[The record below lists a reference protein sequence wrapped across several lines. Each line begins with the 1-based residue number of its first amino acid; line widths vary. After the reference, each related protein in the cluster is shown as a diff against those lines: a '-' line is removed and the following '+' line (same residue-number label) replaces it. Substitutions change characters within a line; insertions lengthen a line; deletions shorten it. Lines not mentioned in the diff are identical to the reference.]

1 MPLKPADHHWKTD
14 EVRKKSKKWI
24 IIILA
29 IAVVIIVGAV
39 WIFSVKGN
47 IDNSAAM
54 KAESVDYLIKVNDS
68 DETEF
73 ILLRT
78 RNNGKITEIS
88 IPLNSSV
95 NGEDD
100 IISLENTDKT
110 LATLASWFNMNTD
123 DIYFLELDE
132 DTLKN
137 LSSKLGNEVDTFSEF
152 IDSLAGRG
160 FGFFDYFK
168 VNNYLDSF
176 NASNYTNVDSGSL
189 ANFINRMS
197 NSRINEIMLEGLT
210 EYPVEIYT
218 EKNGE
223 PKLVYFIQEDSIEK
237 AKEELQE

>member
-1 MPLKPADHHWKTD
+1 MPLKPADHHGKTD

-29 IAVVIIVGAV
+29 VAAVIIVGVV

-68 DETEF
+68 DKTEF

-88 IPLNSSV
+88 IPLNGSV

-176 NASNYTNVDSGSL
+176 NTSNYTNVDGGSL

-197 NSRINEIMLEGLT
+197 NSRINEITLEGLT

-218 EKNGE
+218 EKNGD

>member
-1 MPLKPADHHWKTD
+1 MPLKPADHHGKTD

-24 IIILA
+24 IIILVVVA
-29 IAVVIIVGAV
+29 VIIVGAI

-88 IPLNSSV
+88 IPLNGSV

-100 IISLENTDKT
+100 IISLEDTDKT

-176 NASNYTNVDSGSL
+176 NASNYTNVDGGSL

-197 NSRINEIMLEGLT
+197 NSRISEITLEGLT
-210 EYPVEIYT
+210 EYPVEIYA
-218 EKNGE
+218 EKNGD

-237 AKEELQE
+237 AKEELQK

>member
-1 MPLKPADHHWKTD
+1 MPLKPADHHGKTD

-29 IAVVIIVGAV
+29 VAAVIIVGVV

-47 IDNSAAM
+47 IDNSSAM

-68 DETEF
+68 DESEF

-88 IPLNSSV
+88 IPLNGSV

-176 NASNYTNVDSGSL
+176 NASNYTNVDGGSL

-197 NSRINEIMLEGLT
+197 NSRINEITLEGLT

-218 EKNGE
+218 EKNGD